1 MSSAQWDLLLKR
13 PMSKK
18 QRTALLQKRYDE
30 DPQYRQVCDRA
41 VRELEAVVNGPKQSA
56 SALERQKE
64 EERVRW
70 QAFLEALPQ
79 VEGWIAELEKD
90 AQDLFEMAALVD
102 KWSTALKNQ
111 SNGLRLRYREML
123 DSLERDPISQDVQ
136 QPAAPEID
144 GETST

>member
-1 MSSAQWDLLLKR
+1 
-13 PMSKK
+13 MSKK

-30 DPQYRQVCDRA
+30 DPQYRQVCDKA
-41 VRELEAVVNGPKQSA
+41 VEELETVVNGPKPSA
-56 SALERQKE
+56 SAVERQKE

-123 DSLERDPISQDVQ
+123 DSLERDPISQGVQ
-136 QPAAPEID
+136 QPAAPETD